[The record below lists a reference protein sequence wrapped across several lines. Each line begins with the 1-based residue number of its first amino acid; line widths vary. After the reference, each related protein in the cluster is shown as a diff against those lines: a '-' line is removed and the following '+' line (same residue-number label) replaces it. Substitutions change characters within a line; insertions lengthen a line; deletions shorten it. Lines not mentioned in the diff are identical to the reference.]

1 MRNQKGFTLVE
12 LTIALVWFVLVVGGM
27 IGWVLNIIKLVGMID
42 SEITT
47 MFVLRIVGIFAAPL
61 GAVLGYIG

>member
-1 MRNQKGFTLVE
+1 MNKMRGFVAAE
-12 LTIALVWFVLVVGGM
+12 LIVALVWITVVVGGI
-27 IGWVLNIIKLVGMID
+27 IGWVLNIIKLVGMVD
-42 SEITT
+42 GEITT